1 MHYCEF
7 CHIQF
12 TPRNQ
17 VKNPRACVTEK
28 CQTLRQRDNEKT
40 WKQKHLDQYDKEYHE
55 IQRDKRTREIEDI
68 LKSLLEC
75 LRAGARFLDKKIEFQ
90 NFTAIFS
97 DFIFKLGIR
106 KINKFWFLK
115 EAFNISAVEEKFT

>member
-1 MHYCEF
+1 MHCYEF

-17 VKNPRACVTEK
+17 VKNPRACLTEK
-28 CQTLRQRDNEKT
+28 CQPLRQRDNEKT

-55 IQRDKRTREIEDI
+55 IQRDKRTIEIEDI

-75 LRAGARFLDKKIEFQ
+75 LRAGARFLDKNIEFK
-90 NFTAIFS
+90 NFS
-97 DFIFKLGIR
+97 
-106 KINKFWFLK
+106 
-115 EAFNISAVEEKFT
+115 EVEEKIT